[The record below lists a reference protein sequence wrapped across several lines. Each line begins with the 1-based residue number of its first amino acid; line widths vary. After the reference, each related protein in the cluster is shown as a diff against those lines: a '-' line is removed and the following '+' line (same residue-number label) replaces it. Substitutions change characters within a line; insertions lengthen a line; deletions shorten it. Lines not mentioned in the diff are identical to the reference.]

1 MRPLVLAALLVL
13 HPQIAAPAAGQE
25 PGRRSADSV
34 RPMDTEPS
42 IPVAT
47 PTIGDRAGAR
57 DGPASA
63 GQAGAD
69 SARASASAMG
79 GGAEPYPAGLP
90 QRTAPARTLRAHWH
104 VYIAF
109 AVVWALLFGYLLSL
123 GRRFR
128 RVEDEVSRLAS

>member
-1 MRPLVLAALLVL
+1 MRPLALAALLVL
-13 HPQIAAPAAGQE
+13 HPQIAAPAAGQD
-25 PGRRSADSV
+25 PGRPSADSV

-47 PTIGDRAGAR
+47 PTIGDRPAVR
-57 DGPASA
+57 DGTA
-63 GQAGAD
+63 AGAD
-69 SARASASAMG
+69 PASRSGIAD
-79 GGAEPYPAGLP
+79 GAEPYGTDLP
-90 QRTAPARTLRAHWH
+90 RRTAAARTLRAHWH

>member
-13 HPQIAAPAAGQE
+13 HPQIAAPAAGQD
-25 PGRRSADSV
+25 PGRPSADSV

-47 PTIGDRAGAR
+47 PTIGDRPGAR
-57 DGPASA
+57 DG
-63 GQAGAD
+63 GA
-69 SARASASAMG
+69 
-79 GGAEPYPAGLP
+79 AEPYGTDLP
-90 QRTAPARTLRAHWH
+90 RRAAPARTLRAHWH

-128 RVEDEVSRLAS
+128 RVEDEMSRLAS